1 MPCEWPLTCSRIN
14 GFANYYWCHSGEYS
28 FRHIINHLGLD
39 MYRTI
44 DIVVKRKARNAHI
57 KVTLSAIKLLWD
69 DASTVVEDLLEIQF
83 ISYIQLFYCADFPL
97 KGFSGLDNPFYMPFL
112 KIHSSHR
119 GVVRSGSS
127 SLGQSKEQIS
137 FWRT

>member
-1 MPCEWPLTCSRIN
+1 MPCEWPLTCSKMY
-14 GFANYYWCHSGEYS
+14 GFANYYCCHSGEYS
-28 FRHIINHLGLD
+28 FRHIIDHLGLG

-83 ISYIQLFYCADFPL
+83 ISYIQL
-97 KGFSGLDNPFYMPFL
+97 
-112 KIHSSHR
+112 
-119 GVVRSGSS
+119 
-127 SLGQSKEQIS
+127 
-137 FWRT
+137 T